1 MRPILVLAGSNRSG
15 SYNGRLA
22 AIAAKEIAVAGA
34 AVKQIALVDYPLP
47 IYDAD
52 METER
57 GVPENALSLARLVG
71 SHDGIF
77 IASPEYNASITPLLK
92 NTLDWISRAKL
103 GDAPSAAV
111 FKRPVFAL
119 GSASP
124 GQFGGVRG
132 LIALRQ
138 VLAVGLGAL
147 VLPEQIS
154 VPHAA
159 KAFDDHGE
167 FVDVRLRGLMRSVAG
182 RLVEAAEMFADRS
195 RR

>member
-15 SYNGRLA
+15 SYNSRLA
-22 AIAAKEIAVAGA
+22 AVAAKEFAVAGA
-34 AVKQIALVDYPLP
+34 AVKRISLVDTPLP

-52 METER
+52 LEAER
-57 GVPENALSLARLVG
+57 GVPENALLLARLIAA
-71 SHDGIF
+71 HDGVF

-92 NTLDWISRAKL
+92 NALDWISRARL
-103 GDAPSAAV
+103 GDEPSAAV
-111 FKRPVFAL
+111 FKRPVFAI

-124 GQFGGVRG
+124 GRYGGMRG

-147 VLPEQIS
+147 VLAEQIS

-167 FVDVRLRGLMRSVAG
+167 LADVRLRGLMRSIAG
-182 RLVEAAEMFADRS
+182 RLVEAVENFADRS
-195 RR
+195 R